1 MMDTDCFSEIEFPDV
16 SVAVHVTMVSP
27 SGKNSGASLEMEA
40 ISTLSYTRGTSNSIV
55 FLPILDASIIISP
68 DTKILGLVVSTTVIV
83 CNAFTILP

>member
-40 ISTLSYTRGTSNSIV
+40 ISTVSFAIRFSNVTIFSYFDV
-55 FLPILDASIIISP
+55 ASKIIFSDI
-68 DTKILGLVVSTTVIV
+68 
-83 CNAFTILP
+83 